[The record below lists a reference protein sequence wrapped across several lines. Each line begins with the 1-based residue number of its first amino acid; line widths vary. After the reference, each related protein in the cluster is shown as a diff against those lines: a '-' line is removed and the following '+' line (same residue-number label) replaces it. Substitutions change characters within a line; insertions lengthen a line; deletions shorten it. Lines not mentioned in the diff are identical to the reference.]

1 MNVTT
6 LPGLVAMGIVVME
19 MFLIYCMASHDQ
31 MFKVLCNFVG
41 GSFAK
46 SVTTMPN
53 LVAIGIDVLEIK
65 KSNISLDLARPHHQ
79 TVVSV

>member
-1 MNVTT
+1 
-6 LPGLVAMGIVVME
+6 MGIVVME
-19 MFLIYCMASHDQ
+19 MFLIYCMASNDQ
-31 MFKVLCNFVG
+31 MCKVLCNFVG

-65 KSNISLDLARPHHQ
+65 TSNISHDLARPHHQ

>member
-1 MNVTT
+1 
-6 LPGLVAMGIVVME
+6 MGIVVME
-19 MFLIYCMASHDQ
+19 MFLIYCMASNDQ
-31 MFKVLCNFVG
+31 VLCNFVG

-65 KSNISLDLARPHHQ
+65 TSNISHDLARPHHQ

>member
-1 MNVTT
+1 
-6 LPGLVAMGIVVME
+6 
-19 MFLIYCMASHDQ
+19 MASNDQ
-31 MFKVLCNFVG
+31 VLCNFVG